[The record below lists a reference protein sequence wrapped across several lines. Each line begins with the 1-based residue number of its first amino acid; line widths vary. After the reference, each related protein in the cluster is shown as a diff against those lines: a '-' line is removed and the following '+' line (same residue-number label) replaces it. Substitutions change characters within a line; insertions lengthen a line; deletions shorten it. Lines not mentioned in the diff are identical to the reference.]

1 MKQAYP
7 TFIAQYEA
15 DYLVYVPDMDI
26 YTEGK
31 SMSEAID
38 MARDAIGLKGI
49 DLEDDR
55 KELPSSSNY
64 EEAFKKAKE
73 NTEIFDYTTGL
84 LTLVDVDFIEYRKLK
99 DNQMIRRNVTLPYR
113 LNAEADRLNLN
124 VSGVL
129 QDALK
134 ERIAAMK

>member
-7 TFIAQYEA
+7 TFIAQYED

-55 KELPSSSNY
+55 KELPISSNY
-64 EEAFKKAKE
+64 EDAFKKAKE
-73 NTEIFDYTTGL
+73 DIEIFDYTTGV

-99 DNQMIRRNVTLPYR
+99 DNQMVRRNVTLPYR